1 MLDYQTKIKEKPIL
15 KFSKTGA
22 YPVWVRACSS
32 VGSKAILLTGLVN
45 GYVAIFW
52 TPQPLP
58 GFRIW
63 PGRWY
68 KKPSLSDVKQ
78 RVMAIRWGWY
88 EECSGLDGPPFFIE
102 LKVSSYSKFNLEK
115 KRSAK
120 NQFLS
125 FKPEKKKFE
134 TQMSALKANKILLQ
148 QKFLLWSINTF
159 FLTLNSFQ

>member
-1 MLDYQTKIKEKPIL
+1 MIKKHQTSEFRSWQLQRMLDYQTKIKKKPIL

-58 GFRIW
+58 GFRMC

-78 RVMAIRWGWY
+78 RVIAIRWGWY
-88 EECSGLDGPPFFIE
+88 EECSGLDDPPFFIE

-115 KRSAK
+115 KTFSQK
-120 NQFLS
+120 SISKL
-125 FKPEKKKFE
+125 PTGEKKNFE
-134 TQMSALKANKILLQ
+134 TQMLALKFRFK
-148 QKFLLWSINTF
+148 S
-159 FLTLNSFQ
+159 